1 MARAI
6 RWELDKAKH
15 GDTYRQVMLKSAKP
29 NPIARVTISIIR
41 WSALGGRCFSL
52 FLASFSSNV
61 YTVSTGYTKLKGVKT
76 MAITERKLRK
86 VGNSTVVTLS
96 KDFLDSMGMSES
108 DTVIIDEEKLKEA
121 MVKKVEKDEDQ
132 LLVEMS
138 MAKMSKQYEETFK
151 ALVTK

>member
-1 MARAI
+1 
-6 RWELDKAKH
+6 
-15 GDTYRQVMLKSAKP
+15 
-29 NPIARVTISIIR
+29 
-41 WSALGGRCFSL
+41 
-52 FLASFSSNV
+52 
-61 YTVSTGYTKLKGVKT
+61 

-86 VGNSTVVTLS
+86 VGNSTVVPLS

>member
-1 MARAI
+1 
-6 RWELDKAKH
+6 
-15 GDTYRQVMLKSAKP
+15 
-29 NPIARVTISIIR
+29 
-41 WSALGGRCFSL
+41 
-52 FLASFSSNV
+52 
-61 YTVSTGYTKLKGVKT
+61 

>member
-1 MARAI
+1 MAI

-15 GDTYRQVMLKSAKP
+15 GDTYRQVMLQSAKP

-52 FLASFSSNV
+52 FLASFSSGV
-61 YTVSTGYTKLKGVKT
+61 YIVSTGYTKLKGVKT

>member
-1 MARAI
+1 
-6 RWELDKAKH
+6 
-15 GDTYRQVMLKSAKP
+15 
-29 NPIARVTISIIR
+29 
-41 WSALGGRCFSL
+41 
-52 FLASFSSNV
+52 
-61 YTVSTGYTKLKGVKT
+61 

-132 LLVEMS
+132 LLVEVS